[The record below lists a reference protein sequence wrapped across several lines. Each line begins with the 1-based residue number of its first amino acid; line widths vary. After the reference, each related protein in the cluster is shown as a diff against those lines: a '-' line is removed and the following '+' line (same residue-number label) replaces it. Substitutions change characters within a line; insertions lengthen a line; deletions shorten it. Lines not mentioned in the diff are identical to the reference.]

1 MLLLYCQKFDLYK
14 LLLTVTICLFKTC
27 PACLKLI
34 AVSLTTKKVFIKE
47 NYNAMIDSLIE
58 QIVDILCG

>member
-1 MLLLYCQKFDLYK
+1 MFPKIIGSSHALFFVATGPDRKF
-14 LLLTVTICLFKTC
+14 
-27 PACLKLI
+27 ACNYMKLI

>member
-1 MLLLYCQKFDLYK
+1 MTGRLPCFATSK
-14 LLLTVTICLFKTC
+14 L
-27 PACLKLI
+27 ACNYMKLI

-47 NYNAMIDSLIE
+47 NYNAMIDSLID

>member
-1 MLLLYCQKFDLYK
+1 MHMLISLLES
-14 LLLTVTICLFKTC
+14 
-27 PACLKLI
+27 PAEDPDWKIACNYMKLI

-58 QIVDILCG
+58 QIAYILCG